1 MNFRPE
7 KVFLGKHADGSNL
20 RIEEW
25 DYDSRAGYELAGSF
39 MSIFAGV
46 LFVQI
51 ISPFLLVLTI
61 LGFNG
66 RANILNII
74 GLVLGSYFLY
84 DAYHGWLVTNFLHI
98 LLSERML
105 NILVCAN
112 AVSVVLHGVFILF
125 SGLIYNTINKTYDT
139 EDKCKQAFLFIIIL
153 IGSIV
158 VVFTNYELTTHP
170 GWVDKNIQAY
180 LERNT
185 EPEPEPEPVEEV
197 TPAYDDGFFHHDP
210 NYDKEQDEFYHG
222 K

>member
-7 KVFLGKHADGSNL
+7 KIYLGKHADGSNL

-25 DYDSRAGYELAGSF
+25 SYDSRAGYELASSF

-51 ISPFLLVLTI
+51 ISPLLLVLTV

-98 LLSERML
+98 LLSERIL

-112 AVSVVLHGVFILF
+112 AVSVVLHAVFLLF
-125 SGLIYNTINKTYDT
+125 STLIFNTINKTYDT
-139 EDKCKQAFLFIIIL
+139 EENCRQAFLVIIIL

-158 VVFTNYELTTHP
+158 VVFTNDALTSNP
-170 GWVDKNIQAY
+170 GWVNNNIQAY
-180 LERNT
+180 LERNKT
-185 EPEPEPEPVEEV
+185 PEPVEVKVEEPRP
-197 TPAYDDGFFHHDP
+197 TYDDGYFHDDP
-210 NYDKEQDEFYHG
+210 DFLSGFDDKPS
-222 K
+222 KK

>member
-25 DYDSRAGYELAGSF
+25 NYDSRAGYELAGSF

-74 GLVLGSYFLY
+74 GVVLGSYFL
-84 DAYHGWLVTNFLHI
+84 
-98 LLSERML
+98 
-105 NILVCAN
+105 
-112 AVSVVLHGVFILF
+112 
-125 SGLIYNTINKTYDT
+125 
-139 EDKCKQAFLFIIIL
+139 
-153 IGSIV
+153 
-158 VVFTNYELTTHP
+158 
-170 GWVDKNIQAY
+170 
-180 LERNT
+180 
-185 EPEPEPEPVEEV
+185 
-197 TPAYDDGFFHHDP
+197 
-210 NYDKEQDEFYHG
+210 
-222 K
+222 

>member
-25 DYDSRAGYELAGSF
+25 NYDSRAGYELAGSF

-74 GLVLGSYFLY
+74 GVVFGSYFLY
-84 DAYHGWLVTNFLHI
+84 DAYNGWLVTNFLHI
-98 LLSERML
+98 LLSEGIF
-105 NILVCAN
+105 NILIKLN
-112 AVSVVLHGVFILF
+112 AIAVVLHLILLVF
-125 SGLIYNTINKTYDT
+125 SNLIFNIINKTCDT
-139 EDKCKQAFLFIIIL
+139 EDKCKQVFLSIIL
-153 IGSIV
+153 IVGF
-158 VVFTNYELTTHP
+158 VVFIFTDYVLITHP
-170 GWVDKNIQAY
+170 GWVDKNIQEC
-180 LERNT
+180 LERNA
-185 EPEPEPEPVEEV
+185 EPEPIQVEDV

-210 NYDKEQDEFYHG
+210 NYDKQWD
-222 K
+222 

>member
-84 DAYHGWLVTNFLHI
+84 DAYNGWLVTAFLNI
-98 LLSERML
+98 LLSEGIF
-105 NILVCAN
+105 NILVKLN
-112 AVSVVLHGVFILF
+112 AIAVVLHLILLVF
-125 SGLIYNTINKTYDT
+125 SNLIFNIINKTYDT
-139 EDKCKQAFLFIIIL
+139 EDKCKRAFLSIIL
-153 IGSIV
+153 IVGF
-158 VVFTNYELTTHP
+158 VVFIFTDYVLTTHP
-170 GWVDKNIQAY
+170 GWVDKNIQES

-185 EPEPEPEPVEEV
+185 EPEPEPVEEV
-197 TPAYDDGFFHHDP
+197 TPAYNDGYFHDDP
-210 NYDKEQDEFYHG
+210 NYAKEQDEFYHG